1 MHKQAPTFYLAI
13 VCHAAAVLSLLFFV
27 CSVEIV
33 SVHKSVPSCVCPFNT
48 HTTGGVVVFIYYI
61 NQTDLQQSYIFL
73 LNGFRLTRGII
84 TSQLM

>member
-33 SVHKSVPSCVCPFNT
+33 SVHKSNCIYPFNT
-48 HTTGGVVVFIYYI
+48 YTTGGVVVFIYYI

-73 LNGFRLTRGII
+73 LNGFWLTRGII
-84 TSQLM
+84 TSWLM